1 VRPRVLGAASGAT
14 GATGGRSTTL
24 LSDRTA
30 DVSGGLLGCGAG
42 GAGAGAGMPLAH
54 AAAPAIAAASH
65 ARPFLIAGAMMPGSS
80 RRMAAL
86 VNPLAP
92 PRRYLSSMRIE
103 IAGDAALHPPPTRRE
118 FLRLVGAGGALLL
131 LPGFLVACGSDAA
144 AVTGTGVPGS
154 GAPFV
159 IDFSRGDVAVL
170 QFALV
175 LEQLEAD
182 FYSRVVGSFA
192 TSGFSIAEQAIL
204 GDIANH
210 EVVHRDLLSA
220 TLGADGAFTVSPT
233 YTGLD
238 FTKRADVLARAKAIE
253 DLGVATYDG
262 VAQYLQSADSLALLA
277 RIVSVEGRHAAVIRD
292 LVDPLT
298 GAFAPR
304 PTDDLFS
311 PPTAATAL
319 QGQLV
324 DKIGFLALP
333 AGFVEGPNANV

>member
-1 VRPRVLGAASGAT
+1 
-14 GATGGRSTTL
+14 
-24 LSDRTA
+24 
-30 DVSGGLLGCGAG
+30 
-42 GAGAGAGMPLAH
+42 
-54 AAAPAIAAASH
+54 
-65 ARPFLIAGAMMPGSS
+65 
-80 RRMAAL
+80 
-86 VNPLAP
+86 
-92 PRRYLSSMRIE
+92 MRIE
-103 IAGDAALHPPPTRRE
+103 IAGDADLHPPHTRRE

-131 LPGFLVACGSDAA
+131 LPGFLGACGSDADTM
-144 AVTGTGVPGS
+144 TGTGAPGS
-154 GAPFV
+154 GKPFV

-182 FYSRVVGSFA
+182 FYSRVLQGFA
-192 TSGFSIAEQAIL
+192 NSGFSIAEQAIL

-210 EVVHRDLLSA
+210 EVVHRELLSA
-220 TLGADGAFTVSPT
+220 TLGADAAFTVSPT

-262 VAQYLQSADSLALLA
+262 VAQYLQSADSLTLLA
-277 RIVSVEGRHAAVIRD
+277 RIMSVEGRHAAAIRD

-304 PTDDLFS
+304 ATDDLFS
-311 PPTAATAL
+311 PATSATAL

-333 AGFVEGPNANV
+333 AGFVEGPNANG